1 MHPDPAFR
9 DDDAAL
15 DRVAAIGF
23 AHIAVV
29 TPAGLMMIHVP
40 VTRHGGDLRFHV
52 ARRNRACP
60 HLDGATALL
69 SVSPLNGYISPNWY
83 ADPGDQVPT
92 WNYVSIEVEGTV
104 RRLDEEDL
112 VDQLDRLAALHE
124 PRVNPA
130 APWTRAK
137 MNDARFRAMLRGIA
151 GYRAAPDRDPW
162 HAQTE
167 PEQIG
172 GGSNWGYRRPAGQ
185 RKRDTGR
192 GDGRDRH
199 GRTVS
204 RRIAAAPHLI
214 GGGGGQVVTPP
225 STRHRHCCAS
235 RWNRGTPRVPHGPAV
250 RHRRGRH
257 PAGRCSDRR

>member
-60 HLDGATALL
+60 HLDGAAALL

-151 GYRAAPDRDPW
+151 GYELHPIAIRGTRKLSQNKSAADRTGVIGGLLASGNTALAAAMDEIATAAPS
-162 HAQTE
+162 HAE
-167 PEQIG
+167 LP
-172 GGSNWGYRRPAGQ
+172 PP
-185 RKRDTGR
+185 
-192 GDGRDRH
+192 
-199 GRTVS
+199 RT
-204 RRIAAAPHLI
+204 
-214 GGGGGQVVTPP
+214 
-225 STRHRHCCAS
+225 
-235 RWNRGTPRVPHGPAV
+235 
-250 RHRRGRH
+250 
-257 PAGRCSDRR
+257 